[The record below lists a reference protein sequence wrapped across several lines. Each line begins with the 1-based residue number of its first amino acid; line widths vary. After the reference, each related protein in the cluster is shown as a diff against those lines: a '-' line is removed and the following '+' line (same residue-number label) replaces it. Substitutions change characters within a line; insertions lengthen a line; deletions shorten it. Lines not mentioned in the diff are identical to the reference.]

1 MGKKA
6 SPANANSGND
16 DFHAAA
22 RSGDLKAVIEIC
34 SANPLAVNSRDRH
47 SRTPLH
53 LASWSGHAE
62 VVDYLCKNKADV
74 GAAAMDDMAAIHFAA
89 QKGHLEVIKILV
101 TAGVSVKSC
110 NRKGMT
116 AIHYAAQ
123 GSDVELVKY
132 LLKKGA
138 NKNSKNKAGKS
149 AVDLASSDE
158 IRKLLVEFELESD
171 SSSGKGEKG
180 AEKEIS
186 DREEG
191 EVYEGNE
198 NGEEGK
204 DENLKRKSEG
214 DEIKENRVGIK
225 KSKVALSHLVATDD
239 TQEEDED

>member
-1 MGKKA
+1 
-6 SPANANSGND
+6 
-16 DFHAAA
+16 
-22 RSGDLKAVIEIC
+22 
-34 SANPLAVNSRDRH
+34 
-47 SRTPLH
+47 
-53 LASWSGHAE
+53 
-62 VVDYLCKNKADV
+62 
-74 GAAAMDDMAAIHFAA
+74 MDDMAAIHFAA

-101 TAGVSVKSC
+101 TAGVSVKCC

-123 GSDVELVKY
+123 GSNVELVKY

-149 AVDLASSDE
+149 AIDLASSDE
-158 IRKLLVEFELESD
+158 IRKLLVEFEFD

-198 NGEEGK
+198 NGQEGK
-204 DENLKRKSEG
+204 DENLKRKSEE
-214 DEIKENRVGIK
+214 DVIKENRVGIK

-239 TQEEDED
+239 TQEEEDED